1 MWASALTG
9 RQGSCIDHPGQRRTA
24 KRMRCGRE
32 GWAGIG
38 AEIIPKVP
46 SNAGQS
52 LSHGEAVTAPFAQGS
67 LGNGGCGSP
76 RRFAPRNDSP
86 DPLSFRGGPTGR
98 RAWGVATANQTPPAF
113 GWRWLWESVLFT
125 MDRERWGQEL
135 FLLRW
140 QNSRPRSRRARVTR
154 RRTKP
159 TGSCFASVRIE

>member
-38 AEIIPKVP
+38 VGITPKVP

-113 GWRWLWESVLFT
+113 GALVMGIRPFY
-125 MDRERWGQEL
+125 DGRGRWGQEL

-140 QNSRPRSRRARVTR
+140 QNSRPRSRRVRVTR
-154 RRTKP
+154 RRTRP
-159 TGSCFASVRIE
+159 TGSRFASVRIE